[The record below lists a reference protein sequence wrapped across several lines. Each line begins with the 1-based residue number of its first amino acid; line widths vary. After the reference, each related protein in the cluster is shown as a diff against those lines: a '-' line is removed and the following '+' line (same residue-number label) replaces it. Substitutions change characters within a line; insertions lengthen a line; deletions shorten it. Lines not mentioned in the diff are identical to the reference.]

1 MSSRASVRPQFS
13 QSIGLGIGAYLVG
26 YLFTY
31 IWKGQY
37 AASIAK
43 DAVLRFQA
51 TGQDA
56 FVGETNLA
64 FLLVDSGVNDT
75 TWAGWL
81 FYNAHFVPVSA
92 GNFPNSTPTFV
103 PNLLLIAREPLYLL
117 LILVPPLTLCLAG
130 FLIARSTSRG
140 GTTVSVS
147 SGMNLSSSTVRGM
160 SITMGYLPCV
170 LIGAVVFSTTPVDQR
185 VAMLAPE
192 FLLSLLVAGM
202 LYPVVFGG
210 IGGWIAMKRFGASR
224 RTAAST

>member
-1 MSSRASVRPQFS
+1 MPSRAPVRPQFS
-13 QSIGLGIGAYLVG
+13 QAIGLGIGAYLVG

-31 IWKGQY
+31 ILKGQY

-51 TGQDA
+51 TGQDT

-64 FLLVDSGVNDT
+64 FLLVDSGVDDT

-81 FYNAHFVPVSA
+81 FYNAHFVPISA

-103 PNLLLIAREPLYLL
+103 PNLLLITREPLYLL
-117 LILVPPLTLCLAG
+117 LILVPPLTLSLAG
-130 FLIARSTSRG
+130 FLIAKSTSRG

-147 SGMNLSSSTVRGM
+147 SGM

-192 FLLSLLVAGM
+192 FFLSLLVAGM
-202 LYPVVFGG
+202 LYPMVFGG
-210 IGGWIAMKRFGASR
+210 IGGWVAMKRFGASR
-224 RTAAST
+224 RTAASI